1 MHAPDSSANQ
11 DESWDLIIDAGKS
24 SNRNHF
30 KDFFNNRD
38 LLSLLVK
45 RDLVT
50 IYKQTILGP
59 LWLLI
64 QPVLK
69 VAIFYFVFGKL
80 AGISTDGVPAVLFYL
95 TGLTFWEFFA
105 AVLKKSADVFTANQ
119 HIFGKVYF
127 PRMIAAF
134 AAVASSGVK
143 LAIQFSLFFVVWIYY
158 LVQGTISPNIFLV
171 ALPIFLLIIALL
183 GLGGGLILS
192 SLTVKYRDLRFVIDT
207 GLQVIFYLSPVI
219 YPLSIAKGNFFN
231 ALLFNPLAPIIE
243 AVRYSFLGQ
252 GVFDIKFLIYSMLF
266 AILIFWIGL
275 KLFGRTERNFID
287 TI

>member
-1 MHAPDSSANQ
+1 MSGPDSSANK
-11 DESWDLIIDAGKS
+11 DESWDLIIDAGKPS
-24 SNRNHF
+24 GRNHF
-30 KDFFNNRD
+30 QDFLRHRD

-45 RDLVT
+45 RDLVS

-64 QPVLK
+64 QPILK

-105 AVLKKSADVFTANQ
+105 AIVKKSGDVFIANQ

-127 PRMIAAF
+127 PRMVAAF
-134 AAVASSGVK
+134 SAVASSGVK

-158 LVQGTISPNIFLV
+158 LLQGIINPNIFLI
-171 ALPIFLLIIALL
+171 ALPVLLLIIALL

-207 GLQVIFYLSPVI
+207 GLQVIFYLTPVI
-219 YPLSIAKGNFFN
+219 YPLSIAKDSFFN
-231 ALLFNPLAPIIE
+231 VLLFNPLAPIIE
-243 AVRYSFLGQ
+243 GIRFGFLGH
-252 GVFDIKFLIYSMLF
+252 GVFDVRFLIYSAFF
-266 AILIFWIGL
+266 AIITFWVGV
-275 KLFGRTERNFID
+275 KLFERTERTFID

>member
-1 MHAPDSSANQ
+1 MRTPDSSANQ
-11 DESWDLIIDAGKS
+11 DESWDLIIDAKKS

-105 AVLKKSADVFTANQ
+105 TILKKSADVFTANQ

-134 AAVASSGVK
+134 AAVVSSAVK
-143 LAIQFSLFFVVWIYY
+143 LAIQFSLFFIVWIYY
-158 LVQGTISPNIFLV
+158 LVQGAISPNLFLI
-171 ALPIFLLIIALL
+171 ALPVFLLIIALL

-192 SLTVKYRDLRFVIDT
+192 ALTVKYRDLRFVIDT
-207 GLQVIFYLSPVI
+207 GLQVIFYLTPVI
-219 YPLSIAKGNFFN
+219 YPLSIAQGSFFN

-252 GVFDIKFLIYSMLF
+252 GVFDSMFLAYSALF
-266 AILIFWIGL
+266 AILLFWIGL
-275 KLFGRTERNFID
+275 KLFEKTERNFID

>member
-1 MHAPDSSANQ
+1 MRTPDSSIHQ

-30 KDFFNNRD
+30 KDFLNNRD

-50 IYKQTILGP
+50 IYKQTLLGP

-64 QPVLK
+64 QPILK

-105 AVLKKSADVFTANQ
+105 AIVKKSADVFTANQ
-119 HIFGKVYF
+119 HIFSKVYF
-127 PRMIAAF
+127 PRMVVAF
-134 AAVASSGVK
+134 AAVASSGIK

-158 LVQGTISPNIFLV
+158 LVQGLVHPNVFLI
-171 ALPIFLLIIALL
+171 ALPVLLLIIAVL
-183 GLGGGLILS
+183 GLGTGLILT
-192 SLTVKYRDLRFVIDT
+192 SLTAKYRDLRFVIDT
-207 GLQVIFYLSPVI
+207 GLQVLFYLTPVI
-219 YPLSIAKGNFFN
+219 YPLSIAKGSFFN
-231 ALLFNPLAPIIE
+231 ALLFNPLVSIIE
-243 AVRYSFLGQ
+243 AIRYSFLGQ
-252 GVFDIKFLIYSMLF
+252 GVFDVKFLVYSGLF
-266 AILIFWIGL
+266 AILTFWIGL
-275 KLFGRTERNFID
+275 KLFEKTERTFID

>member
-1 MHAPDSSANQ
+1 MTTPDSSIKQ
-11 DESWDLIIDAGKS
+11 DESWDLVIDAGKS

-30 KDFFNNRD
+30 KDLVDYRD

-50 IYKQTILGP
+50 IFKQTILGP

-64 QPVLK
+64 QPILK
-69 VAIFYFVFGKL
+69 VCIFYFVFGKL
-80 AGISTDGVPAVLFYL
+80 AGIPTDGVPAILFYL

-105 AVLKKSADVFTANQ
+105 AIVKKSSAVFTANQ

-127 PRMIAAF
+127 PRMIVAF

-158 LVQGTISPNIFLV
+158 LIQGAVQPNIFLIT
-171 ALPIFLLIIALL
+171 LPVLLLIIAFL
-183 GLGGGLILS
+183 GLGCGLILT
-192 SLTVKYRDLRFVIDT
+192 SLTVKYRDLQFVIDT
-207 GLQVIFYLSPVI
+207 GLQVLFYLTPVI
-219 YPLSIAKGNFFN
+219 YPLSIAKGSSFN
-231 ALLFNPLAPIIE
+231 ALLLNPLVSVIE
-243 AVRYSFLGQ
+243 AIRFAFLGQ
-252 GVFDIKFLIYSMLF
+252 GVFDVKFLSYSAIF
-266 AILIFWIGL
+266 ALITFWIGL
-275 KLFGRTERNFID
+275 RLFQKTERTFID

>member
-1 MHAPDSSANQ
+1 MTTPDSSIKQ
-11 DESWDLIIDAGKS
+11 DESWDLVIDAGKS

-30 KDFFNNRD
+30 KDLGDYRD

-64 QPVLK
+64 QPILK
-69 VAIFYFVFGKL
+69 VCIFYFVFGKL
-80 AGISTDGVPAVLFYL
+80 AGISTDGVPAILFYL

-105 AVLKKSADVFTANQ
+105 AVVKKSSAVFTANQ

-127 PRMIAAF
+127 PRMIVAF

-158 LVQGTISPNIFLV
+158 LVQGAVQPNIFLIT
-171 ALPIFLLIIALL
+171 LPVLLLIIAVL
-183 GLGGGLILS
+183 GLGCGLILTS
-192 SLTVKYRDLRFVIDT
+192 VTVKYRDLQFVIDT
-207 GLQVIFYLSPVI
+207 GLQVLFYLTPVI
-219 YPLSIAKGNFFN
+219 YPLSIAKGSFFN
-231 ALLFNPLAPIIE
+231 ILLLNPLVSIIE
-243 AVRYSFLGQ
+243 AIRFAFLGQ
-252 GVFDIKFLIYSMLF
+252 GFFDVKFLSYSAIF
-266 AILIFWIGL
+266 ALITFWIGL
-275 KLFGRTERNFID
+275 RLFQKTERTFID

>member
-1 MHAPDSSANQ
+1 MTTPDSSIKQ
-11 DESWDLIIDAGKS
+11 DESWDLVIDAGKS

-30 KDFFNNRD
+30 KDLGDYRD

-64 QPVLK
+64 QPILK
-69 VAIFYFVFGKL
+69 VCIFYFVFGKL
-80 AGISTDGVPAVLFYL
+80 AGISTDGVPAILFYL

-105 AVLKKSADVFTANQ
+105 AVVKKSSAVFTANQ

-127 PRMIAAF
+127 PRMIVAF

-158 LVQGTISPNIFLV
+158 LVQGAVQPNIFLIT
-171 ALPIFLLIIALL
+171 LPVLLLIIAFL
-183 GLGGGLILS
+183 GLGCGLILT
-192 SLTVKYRDLRFVIDT
+192 SLTVKYRDLQFVIDT
-207 GLQVIFYLSPVI
+207 GLQVLFYLTPVI
-219 YPLSIAKGNFFN
+219 YPLSIAKGSSFN
-231 ALLFNPLAPIIE
+231 ALLLNPLVSVIE
-243 AVRYSFLGQ
+243 AIRFAFLSQ
-252 GVFDIKFLIYSMLF
+252 GVFDVKFLSYSAIF
-266 AILIFWIGL
+266 ALITFWIGL
-275 KLFGRTERNFID
+275 RLFQKTERTFID